1 MRKVFVVSVLL
12 FAALNTS
19 AQHRKTTK
27 PKAKSTPTPTTKAH
41 WEQYTPC
48 GVFYKDIDDFVSDL
62 RKGWRLVGQT
72 KTDHI
77 WYDSDRQRCGDN
89 GILKTWIK
97 EMHLNTDLKYAL
109 VLYELNCKT
118 DELRVVSVT
127 EYDKD
132 GHVIESR
139 QYNDPAWS
147 DAVPESIGEEILKI
161 ACRKP

>member
-1 MRKVFVVSVLL
+1 
-12 FAALNTS
+12 
-19 AQHRKTTK
+19 
-27 PKAKSTPTPTTKAH
+27 
-41 WEQYTPC
+41 
-48 GVFYKDIDDFVSDL
+48 
-62 RKGWRLVGQT
+62 
-72 KTDHI
+72 
-77 WYDSDRQRCGDN
+77 
-89 GILKTWIK
+89 
-97 EMHLNTDLKYAL
+97 MHLNTDLKYAL